1 MSNTDVK
8 KSFKNV
14 NLMAF
19 EEDLKRV
26 NWNESL
32 TLSEENSNLS
42 FKTFLKTAD
51 RLIDKHWP
59 KESSPPKK
67 LRTKSKSCMTL
78 AFSNSMKIKNRIAS
92 NSARQV
98 TQLKKKTS

>member
-1 MSNTDVK
+1 MRNTDVK

-14 NLMAF
+14 NFMAF

-26 NWNESL
+26 NWNEAL

-42 FKTFLKTAD
+42 FKTFLKTVD
-51 RLIDKHWP
+51 RLIDKYWS

-67 LRTKSKSCMTL
+67 LRTKSKSC
-78 AFSNSMKIKNRIAS
+78 FFKFYKN
-92 NSARQV
+92 
-98 TQLKKKTS
+98 

>member
-42 FKTFLKTAD
+42 L
-51 RLIDKHWP
+51 
-59 KESSPPKK
+59 
-67 LRTKSKSCMTL
+67 
-78 AFSNSMKIKNRIAS
+78 
-92 NSARQV
+92 
-98 TQLKKKTS
+98 

>member
-1 MSNTDVK
+1 MRNTDVN

-14 NLMAF
+14 NFMAF

-26 NWNESL
+26 HWNEAL

-42 FKTFLKTAD
+42 FKTFLKTVD
-51 RLIDKHWP
+51 RLIDKYWS

-78 AFSNSMKIKNRIAS
+78 AFSNFIKIKNRIAN
-92 NSARQV
+92 NSTRQE